1 MASAIEGLLQRR
13 SLRAGVRRALDSGIG
28 FYRTTWH
35 VKNIAG
41 TDVSERL
48 AGELIAW
55 CREMLSRTHRPY
67 GLDSATLALAVAGE
81 DGRWLARVSY
91 GPFRPVELYHPGS
104 IEAQAQATLQRWAG
118 DGVFHSHAIPS
129 LSAVLFSW
137 GDLTWE
143 LLLTA

>member
-1 MASAIEGLLQRR
+1 MSSAIERLLQRR
-13 SLRAGVRRALDSGIG
+13 SLRAGVRRALDSGVG

-35 VKNIAG
+35 IEDAAG
-41 TDVSERL
+41 VEVSERL

-67 GLDSATLALAVAGE
+67 GLDSITLALAVVGE
-81 DGRWLARVSY
+81 DGRPLASVSY
-91 GPFRPVELYHPGS
+91 GPFRPRDLYHPGS
-104 IEAQAQATLQRWAG
+104 IEPQAQATLQRWTG
-118 DGVFHSHAIPS
+118 DGVFHSHAVPS

-143 LLLTA
+143 LLLTI

>member
-1 MASAIEGLLQRR
+1 MSSAIEGLLQRR
-13 SLRAGVRRALDSGIG
+13 SLRTSVRRALDSGVG

-35 VKNIAG
+35 VESTAG

-67 GLDSATLALAVAGE
+67 GLDSATLALAVVGE
-81 DGRWLARVSY
+81 DGRRLASVSY
-91 GPFRPVELYHPGS
+91 GPFRPAELYHPGS
-104 IEAQAQATLQRWAG
+104 IEVQVRAMLQRWAG
-118 DGVFHSHAIPS
+118 DEVFHSRAAPC
-129 LSAVLFSW
+129 LSVLLFSW
-137 GDLTWE
+137 GDLTRE